1 MALLNFTSK
10 YQNVAKYKDL
20 TASSP
25 SLEGSQ
31 ENDYV
36 KLIFTKDGHIITHGT
51 DYIPWGDG
59 TIPIEKLPIAAADDD
74 PSDKT
79 LWTSNTIQNKINNS
93 FLANEAMRFKG
104 SISIEDN
111 AYKINGERT
120 PDGTLPKGEVGDTY
134 RISTNGRYGGNVCE
148 VGDLLIC
155 YESGTTKE
163 HDRWTVVQT
172 NINGY
177 STFQVNGT
185 PYNLY
190 TTDSRAPFEIYAP
203 TSAGSANGQ
212 ILLWHDG
219 NAVWA
224 DRSELNIGQY
234 LRAST
239 GLWIGTGN
247 TGDNTG
253 YNGSAD
259 KTIRLLQAT
268 TGSIGGVIIDKDNLP
283 LNGKSTPTDSQAKKN
298 GATIS
303 ISDTGVIYL
312 TKQNIINALGYAP
325 EGMGVVTSTWRPIK
339 VNGTDFL
346 DSDAAGVALN
356 IGSGNST
363 IAITKSTDN
372 SGKVSF
378 DVNLGY
384 DITKDTST
392 SGLKRVAVKAGTNA
406 NLGKLYV
413 EIPEYAVVSN
423 TINGLA
429 PKIIKTENAK
439 ITPNYYILASK
450 EGTSA
455 SWYKLDLDAINTWR
469 PISIATKDLGNR
481 SLQIVETDN
490 VVFTYNEQEFNQGK
504 TATFGIE
511 LQWKEWTDN
520 ELI

>member
-59 TIPIEKLPIAAADDD
+59 NIPIEKLPIAADDTYNNE
-74 PSDKT
+74 T
-79 LWTSNTIQNKINNS
+79 LWTSETIQNKINNS

-111 AYKINGERT
+111 SYKINNELT

-134 RISTNGRYGGNVCE
+134 RVSSVGSYGGNYCE

-155 YESGTTKE
+155 YESGATKGD
-163 HDRWTVVQT
+163 DRWTVVQT

-185 PYNLY
+185 QYSLY
-190 TTDSRAPFEIYAP
+190 TAGSTTPFNIYAP
-203 TSAGSANGQ
+203 TSAGSAEGQ

-224 DRSELNIGQY
+224 DRSALNIGQY
-234 LRAST
+234 LRASN
-239 GLWIGTGN
+239 GLQIGD
-247 TGDNTG
+247 DNTG

-259 KTIRLLQAT
+259 KTISLLQAT
-268 TGSIGGVIIDKDNLP
+268 TSSIGGVIIDSDGLQ
-283 LNGKSTPTDSQAKKN
+283 LNGKPTEVTDGQATVN

-303 ISDTGVIYL
+303 ISPEGVIYL

-325 EGMGVVTSTWRPIK
+325 EGMGAVTSTWRPIK
-339 VNGTDFL
+339 VNDVDFL
-346 DSDAAGVALN
+346 DDSASGASLN
-356 IGSGNST
+356 IGSENRT

-384 DITKDTST
+384 DTVNDTST
-392 SGLKRVAVKAGTNA
+392 GELKRVAVKAGGEGT

-423 TINGLA
+423 EINGLA
-429 PKIIKTENAK
+429 PQITTNETDK
-439 ITPNYYILASK
+439 ITPNYSILASK

-455 SWYKLDLDAINTWR
+455 GWYKLDINEINTWR
-469 PISIATKDLGNR
+469 PISISGVDIENR
-481 SLQIVETDN
+481 PLKIVGTDN
-490 VVFTYNEQEFNQGK
+490 IVFTYDKDKFNSGES
-504 TATFGIE
+504 ATFGIE
-511 LQWKEWTDN
+511 LQWKEW
-520 ELI
+520 EE

>member
-1 MALLNFTSK
+1 MALLNFSQSYENIRDKIGTTGYLQST
-10 YQNVAKYKDL
+10 DL
-20 TASSP
+20 
-25 SLEGSQ
+25 L
-31 ENDYV
+31 
-36 KLIFTKDGHIITHGT
+36 FTKDGHIVTHGV
-51 DYIPWGDG
+51 DYIPWGNG
-59 TIPIEKLPIAAADDD
+59 TIPIEKLPIDTTGNI
-74 PSDKT
+74 SDNKT
-79 LWTSNTIQNKINNS
+79 LWTSLTIQNKINNS

-104 SISIEDN
+104 SIGIEGRD
-111 AYKINGERT
+111 YTINGERT

-134 RISTNGRYGGNVCE
+134 RVSTNGSYGRNDCE

-163 HDRWTVVQT
+163 DDGWTVVQT

-177 STFQVNGT
+177 STFRINGT
-185 PYNLY
+185 PYYLY
-190 TTDSRAPFEIYAP
+190 TTDSTTSFNIYAP
-203 TSAGSANGQ
+203 TSAGSAEGQ

-224 DRSELNIGQY
+224 DRSALNIGKS
-234 LRAST
+234 LTT
-239 GLWIGTGN
+239 GRGSGLKIGT
-247 TGDNTG
+247 DNI

-259 KTIRLLQAT
+259 RTISLLQAT
-268 TGSIGGVIIDKDNLP
+268 TDSIGGVIIDKDGLQ
-283 LNGKSTPTDSQAKKN
+283 LNGKPKTVTDGQATLN

-312 TKQNIINALGYAP
+312 TTQNIINALGYTP
-325 EGMGVVTSTWRPIK
+325 EGMSAVSWRPIK
-339 VNGTDFL
+339 VNDEDFL
-346 DSDAAGVALN
+346 GSSAAGVPLN
-356 IGSGNST
+356 IGSANNT
-363 IAITKSTDN
+363 IAITKSTAN

-384 DITKDTST
+384 DTKQDTST
-392 SGLKRVAVKAGTNA
+392 SGLKRVAVEAGREGT

-423 TINGLA
+423 VINGLA
-429 PKIIKTENAK
+429 PKITTDETDTID
-439 ITPNYYILASK
+439 PSYYILASK

-455 SWYKLDLDAINTWR
+455 GWYQLDINAINTWR

-481 SLQIVETDN
+481 PLKIVGTEN
-490 VVFTYNEQEFNQGK
+490 VVFTYDEAAFNRGE

>member
-1 MALLNFTSK
+1 MALLNFSQT
-10 YQNVAKYKDL
+10 YANIQNKIGTPGYLQETDL
-20 TASSP
+20 
-25 SLEGSQ
+25 L
-31 ENDYV
+31 
-36 KLIFTKDGHIITHGT
+36 FTGDGHIVTHGV

-59 TIPIEKLPIAAADDD
+59 TIPIEKLPIAAVGDD
-74 PSDKT
+74 PSDNT
-79 LWTSNTIQNKINNS
+79 LWTSLTIQNKINNS

-111 AYKINGERT
+111 AYKINGTRT

-134 RISTNGRYGGNVCE
+134 RVSTNGRYGSNDCE

-163 HDRWTVVQT
+163 TDGWTVVQT

-177 STFQVNGT
+177 STFRINGT
-185 PYNLY
+185 PYYLY
-190 TTDSRAPFEIYAP
+190 TTDSKNFEIYAP
-203 TSAGSANGQ
+203 TEPGAANGQ
-212 ILLWHDG
+212 ILLWDSDR
-219 NAVWA
+219 NEAVWA
-224 DRSELNIGQY
+224 GRDALNIGKS
-234 LRAST
+234 LT
-239 GLWIGTGN
+239 TGNGLWIGTGN
-247 TGDNTG
+247 TVDNTG

-259 KTIRLLQAT
+259 KTIKLLQAT
-268 TGSIGGVIIDKDNLP
+268 TDSIGGVIIDS
-283 LNGKSTPTDSQAKKN
+283 NGLQLDGKPERVTGDGATLN

-312 TKQNIINALGYAP
+312 TTQNIINALGYTP
-325 EGMGVVTSTWRPIK
+325 EGMGAVSWRPIK
-339 VNGTDFL
+339 VNDEDFL
-346 DSDAAGVALN
+346 NSNAAGVPLN
-356 IGSGNST
+356 IGSENST
-363 IAITKSTDN
+363 IVITPSTGN

-384 DITKDTST
+384 DTINDTSAG
-392 SGLKRVAVKAGTNA
+392 GLKRVAVKAGREGT

-423 TINGLA
+423 EINGLA
-429 PKIIKTENAK
+429 PKIITDETDK
-439 ITPNYYILASK
+439 IDPSYSILASK

-455 SWYKLDLDAINTWR
+455 GWYKLDLDKINTWR
-469 PISIATKDLGNR
+469 PISIATKDLENR
-481 SLQIVETDN
+481 SLKIVGTDN
-490 VVFTYNEQEFNQGK
+490 VVFTYDEQEFNQGK

>member
-59 TIPIEKLPIAAADDD
+59 NIPIEKLPIAADDTYNNE
-74 PSDKT
+74 T
-79 LWTSNTIQNKINNS
+79 LWTSETIQNKINNS

-104 SISIEDN
+104 SISIEGN
-111 AYKINGERT
+111 SYKINNELT

-134 RISTNGRYGGNVCE
+134 RVSTNGRYGGNDCE

-155 YESGTTKE
+155 YESGATKGD
-163 HDRWTVVQT
+163 DRWTVVQT

-177 STFQVNGT
+177 SIFTINGRQF
-185 PYNLY
+185 NLY
-190 TTDSRAPFEIYAP
+190 TTDSTASFKIYAP
-203 TSAGSANGQ
+203 TESGTDGQ
-212 ILLWHDG
+212 ILLWDG
-219 NAVWA
+219 DEAVWA
-224 DRSELNIGQY
+224 GRDALNIGKS
-234 LRAST
+234 LTT
-239 GLWIGTGN
+239 GNGSGLKIGT
-247 TGDNTG
+247 DNI

-259 KTIRLLQAT
+259 RTISLLQAT
-268 TGSIGGVIIDKDNLP
+268 TGSIGGVIIDSDGLQ
-283 LNGKSTPTDSQAKKN
+283 LNGKPTEVTDDQATVN

-303 ISDTGVIYL
+303 ISPEGVIYL
-312 TKQNIINALGYAP
+312 TKKNIINALGYAP
-325 EGMGVVTSTWRPIK
+325 EGQGAVLSTWRPIK
-339 VNGTDFL
+339 VNGKDFL
-346 DSDAAGVALN
+346 DSNAAGASLN

-363 IAITKSTDN
+363 IAITKSTNN

-384 DITKDTST
+384 NTVNDTST
-392 SGLKRVAVKAGTNA
+392 GELKRVAVKAGGEGT

-423 TINGLA
+423 EINGLA
-429 PKIIKTENAK
+429 PQITTNETDK
-439 ITPNYYILASK
+439 ITPNYSILASK

-455 SWYKLDLDAINTWR
+455 GWYKLDINEINTWR
-469 PISIATKDLGNR
+469 PISISGVDIENR
-481 SLQIVETDN
+481 PLKIVGTDN
-490 VVFTYNEQEFNQGK
+490 IVFTYDEAKFNRGE

-511 LQWKEWTDN
+511 LQWKEW
-520 ELI
+520 EE

>member
-59 TIPIEKLPIAAADDD
+59 TIPIEKLPIATADDT
-74 PSDKT
+74 PSDNT
-79 LWTSNTIQNKINNS
+79 LWTSLTIQNKINNS

-104 SISIEDN
+104 SISIEGN
-111 AYKINGERT
+111 SYKINNEST

-134 RISTNGRYGGNVCE
+134 RVSSVGSYGGNDCE

-155 YESGTTKE
+155 YKSGTTKG
-163 HDRWTVVQT
+163 DDKWTVVQT

-177 STFQVNGT
+177 STFQVNGI
-185 PYNLY
+185 PYSLY
-190 TTDSRAPFEIYAP
+190 TTDSTTSFNIYAP
-203 TSAGSANGQ
+203 TSAGSAAGQ
-212 ILLWHDG
+212 ILLWNGDE
-219 NAVWA
+219 AVWA
-224 DRSELNIGQY
+224 DRSALNIGKS
-234 LRAST
+234 LTTSNGS
-239 GLWIGTGN
+239 GLKIGT
-247 TGDNTG
+247 DNI

-259 KTIRLLQAT
+259 RTISLLQAT
-268 TGSIGGVIIDKDNLP
+268 TGSIGGVIIDSDGLQ
-283 LNGKSTPTDSQAKKN
+283 LNGKSTPTDEQAKEN

-303 ISDTGVIYL
+303 ISNTGVIYL

-325 EGMGVVTSTWRPIK
+325 EGIGAVTSTWRPIK
-339 VNGTDFL
+339 INGKDFL
-346 DSDAAGVALN
+346 DSNAAGASLN
-356 IGSGNST
+356 MGSANST

-378 DVNLGY
+378 DVKLGY
-384 DITKDTST
+384 DTANDTST
-392 SGLKRVAVKAGTNA
+392 SRLKRVAVKAGGEGT
-406 NLGKLYV
+406 NLGRLYV

-423 TINGLA
+423 EINGLA
-429 PKIIKTENAK
+429 PKIITNETDK
-439 ITPNYYILASK
+439 IDPSYSILASK

-455 SWYKLDLDAINTWR
+455 GWYKLDINEINTWR
-469 PISIATKDLGNR
+469 PISISGVDLENR
-481 SLQIVETDN
+481 PLKIVGTDN
-490 VVFTYNEQEFNQGK
+490 IVFTYDEDKFNRGE

-511 LQWKEWTDN
+511 LQWKEWT
-520 ELI
+520 E

>member
-51 DYIPWGDG
+51 DYIPWGNG
-59 TIPIEKLPIAAADDD
+59 TIPIEKLPIATAGDD
-74 PSDKT
+74 PSDNT
-79 LWTSNTIQNKINNS
+79 LWTSATIQNKINNS

-104 SISIEDN
+104 SIGIEGRD
-111 AYKINGERT
+111 YTINGTAT

-134 RISTNGRYGGNVCE
+134 RVSTNGRYGGNDCE

-155 YESGTTKE
+155 YESGATKGD
-163 HDRWTVVQT
+163 DRWTVVQT

-177 STFQVNGT
+177 STFRINGT
-185 PYNLY
+185 PYYLY
-190 TTDSRAPFEIYAP
+190 TTDSTTSFNIYAP
-203 TSAGSANGQ
+203 TSAGSAEGQ

-224 DRSELNIGQY
+224 DRSALNIGKS
-234 LRAST
+234 LTTSNSS
-239 GLWIGTGN
+239 GLKIGT
-247 TGDNTG
+247 DNI

-259 KTIRLLQAT
+259 RTISLLQAT
-268 TGSIGGVIIDKDNLP
+268 TDSIGGVIIDSDGLQ
-283 LNGKSTPTDSQAKKN
+283 LNGKPTEVTDGKAEKN

-303 ISDTGVIYL
+303 ISPEGVIYL
-312 TKQNIINALGYAP
+312 TQQNIINALGYAP
-325 EGMGVVTSTWRPIK
+325 EGMGAVKSTWRPIK
-339 VNGTDFL
+339 VNGKDFL
-346 DSDAAGVALN
+346 NSNAAGASLN
-356 IGSGNST
+356 IGSNNST

-384 DITKDTST
+384 DTVNDTST
-392 SGLKRVAVKAGTNA
+392 GELKRVAVKAGGEGT

-423 TINGLA
+423 EINGLA
-429 PKIIKTENAK
+429 PQITTNETDK
-439 ITPNYYILASK
+439 ITPNYSILASK

-455 SWYKLDLDAINTWR
+455 GWYKLDINEINTWR
-469 PISIATKDLGNR
+469 PISISGVDIENR
-481 SLQIVETDN
+481 PLKIVGTDN
-490 VVFTYNEQEFNQGK
+490 IVFTYDKDKFNSGES
-504 TATFGIE
+504 ATFGIE
-511 LQWKEWTDN
+511 LQWKEW
-520 ELI
+520 EE

>member
-1 MALLNFTSK
+1 MALLNFYKTYEK
-10 YQNVAKYKDL
+10 IQNKIGTPGYLQETDL
-20 TASSP
+20 
-25 SLEGSQ
+25 L
-31 ENDYV
+31 
-36 KLIFTKDGHIITHGT
+36 FTGDGHIVTHGV
-51 DYIPWGDG
+51 DYIPWGKDG
-59 TIPIEKLPIAAADDD
+59 TIPINRLPIAAAGDD

-79 LWTSNTIQNKINNS
+79 LWTSLTIQNKINHS

-134 RISTNGRYGGNVCE
+134 RVSSVGSYGSNYCE

-155 YESGTTKE
+155 YESGTTKGD
-163 HDRWTVVQT
+163 DRWTVVQT

-177 STFQVNGT
+177 SRFMVNGI

-190 TTDSRAPFEIYAP
+190 TTDSKAPFEIYAP

-212 ILLWHDG
+212 ILLWND
-219 NAVWA
+219 NESKAVWA
-224 DRSELNIGQY
+224 DRSALNIGKY
-234 LRAST
+234 LTAGRGS
-239 GLWIGTGN
+239 GLQIGT
-247 TGDNTG
+247 DNTG

-259 KTIRLLQAT
+259 KTISLLPAT
-268 TGSIGGVIIDKDNLP
+268 TGSIGGVIIDRDGLQ
-283 LNGKSTPTDSQAKKN
+283 LNGKPETVTDGQAEKN

-312 TKQNIINALGYAP
+312 TQKNIINALGYAP
-325 EGMGVVTSTWRPIK
+325 EGMGAVKSTWRPIK
-339 VNGTDFL
+339 VNGENFL
-346 DSDAAGVALN
+346 DSNAAGVALN
-356 IGSGNST
+356 IGSENST
-363 IAITKSTDN
+363 IAIAKSTDN

-384 DITKDTST
+384 DTTNDTTNDTST
-392 SGLKRVAVKAGTNA
+392 SGLKRVAVKAGSEGTNF
-406 NLGKLYV
+406 GKLYV

-423 TINGLA
+423 QINGLA
-429 PKIIKTENAK
+429 PKITTNETDR
-439 ITPNYYILASK
+439 ITPDYSILASK

-455 SWYKLDLDAINTWR
+455 GWYKLDINEINTWR
-469 PISIATKDLGNR
+469 PISIDGLDLENR
-481 SLQIVETDN
+481 PLKIVRTDN
-490 VVFTYNEQEFNQGK
+490 IVFTYNEAEFNQGK